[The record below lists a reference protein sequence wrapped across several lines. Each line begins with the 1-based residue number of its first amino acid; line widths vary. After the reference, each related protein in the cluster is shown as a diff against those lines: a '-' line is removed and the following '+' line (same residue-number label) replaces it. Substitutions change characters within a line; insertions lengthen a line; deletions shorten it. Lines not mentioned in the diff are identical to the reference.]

1 MPHPPAVVIVGGGA
15 SGSLAAIHLLRAP
28 ANGAPLEVVL
38 VDRDGRHAL
47 GQAYATTDPRH
58 LLNACAEKMSAVD
71 GDPGHLLAWAH
82 ANGLDVAGSDFL
94 PREAYGRYLRHVL
107 DTEARRA
114 APERRLTRVTGTAC
128 SLARPAT
135 GRPLHVR
142 LTDGRVIEGDALVL
156 ATGNPSPATPP
167 GLIGHTG
174 ERYIADPWAPG
185 ALGRVRDGAV
195 LVMGTGLTMVDIALT
210 VTGTD
215 PRAVVYAVSRHGL
228 LPRPHRHPSPP
239 PVPAPVPEGP
249 LTLARLLRAVRSA
262 VRDND
267 GDWHAVVDGLRPRVP
282 DLWSRLAPGDQ
293 RRFLRLVARYWE
305 IHRHRLAPAT
315 AALVDELRATGRL
328 RVLRGQVVSA
338 VHTAGPI
345 GAAGPANAIGPVGAA
360 GVIGPVGAA
369 GAANAVGISGVTCSP
384 DGLTVAVEDG
394 DVRRDLRVDWLVN
407 GTGPASGADRDPFLA
422 RLLADGVIRPGPLGL
437 GLDADGDGAVL
448 DTTGRPSDH
457 VFTLGPPLRGK
468 WYETTAVPEIRAQAA
483 ALAPRLI
490 EAVTHPAAL
499 R

>member
-15 SGSLAAIHLLRAP
+15 SGTLAAIHLLRAP

-38 VDRDGRHAL
+38 IDRDGRHAL
-47 GQAYATTDPRH
+47 GQAYSTTDPRH
-58 LLNACAEKMSAVD
+58 LLNACAEKMSAAD

-114 APERRLTRVTGTAC
+114 APERRLTQVTGTAC
-128 SLARPAT
+128 SLARPAS
-135 GRPLHVR
+135 GRPVHVR
-142 LTDGRVIEGDALVL
+142 LTDGRVIEGDAVVL

-167 GLIGHTG
+167 ALVGHTG

-185 ALGRVRDGAV
+185 ALGRIRDGAV

-210 VTGTD
+210 VTSGD

-249 LTLARLLRAVRSA
+249 LTLTRLLRAVRTA
-262 VRDND
+262 VRDNG

-282 DLWSRLAPGDQ
+282 ELWSRLAPDDQ

-305 IHRHRLAPAT
+305 VHRHRLAPAT

-328 RVLRGQVVSA
+328 RVLRGQVAGA
-338 VHTAGPI
+338 VHSG
-345 GAAGPANAIGPVGAA
+345 GAA
-360 GVIGPVGAA
+360 GVTGSRDA
-369 GAANAVGISGVTCSP
+369 
-384 DGLTVAVEDG
+384 LTVAVQDG
-394 DVRRDLRVDWLVN
+394 GVRRDLRVGWLVN
-407 GTGPASGADRDPFLA
+407 GTGPASGVDRDPFLA
-422 RLLADGVIRPGPLGL
+422 RLLADGVVRPGPLGL
-437 GLDADGDGAVL
+437 GLDADAGGAVL
-448 DTTGRPSDH
+448 DAEGRPSDR

-483 ALAPRLI
+483 VLAPRLV
-490 EAVTHPAAL
+490 EAVTRPAAL

>member
-15 SGSLAAIHLLRAP
+15 SGTLAAIHLLHAP

-38 VDRDGRHAL
+38 IDRDGRHAL
-47 GQAYATTDPRH
+47 GQAYSTTDPRH

-114 APERRLTRVTGTAC
+114 APERRLTQVTGTAC
-128 SLARPAT
+128 SLACPAS
-135 GRPLHVR
+135 GRPVHVR
-142 LTDGRVIEGDALVL
+142 LTDGRVIEGDAVVL

-167 GLIGHTG
+167 ALVGHTG

-185 ALGRVRDGAV
+185 ALGRIRDGAV

-210 VTGTD
+210 VTSAD

-249 LTLARLLRAVRSA
+249 LTLTRLLRAVRTA
-262 VRDND
+262 VRDNG

-282 DLWSRLAPGDQ
+282 ELWSRLAPDDQ

-305 IHRHRLAPAT
+305 VHRHRLATAT

-328 RVLRGQVVSA
+328 RVLRGQVTGA
-338 VHTAGPI
+338 VHAG
-345 GAAGPANAIGPVGAA
+345 GAATGSRDA
-360 GVIGPVGAA
+360 
-369 GAANAVGISGVTCSP
+369 
-384 DGLTVAVEDG
+384 LTVAVQDG
-394 DVRRDLRVDWLVN
+394 GFRRDLRVGWLVN
-407 GTGPASGADRDPFLA
+407 GTGPASGVDRDPFLA
-422 RLLADGVIRPGPLGL
+422 RLLADGVVRPGPLGL
-437 GLDADGDGAVL
+437 GLDADAGGAVL
-448 DTTGRPSDH
+448 DAEGRPSDR

-483 ALAPRLI
+483 VLAPRLV
-490 EAVTHPAAL
+490 EAVTRPAAL